1 MKFFN
6 NLKVGSKIFFG
17 FLIILMV
24 MGVMGGVAIFQF
36 VKIDTTVTD
45 LADNLAK
52 DQHLSDQ
59 MVARILLARFYANKY
74 IRGHKPEDL
83 ARFKQEFAHFE
94 KLLAEAGQEITK
106 DERVKM
112 LGDIKA
118 GVQDYGEKFAQVVQV
133 MDKRQQLLAEVLN
146 VQGPLADLK
155 LEQLRKSAF
164 QAEDAIASFYAGHAQ
179 RALLLMRLDAF
190 KYLEE
195 GDPQWLEKFEERY
208 HEAQAAFKKLDEEL
222 QDPTRRKLAQVARIA
237 VDKYHHGF
245 TSLQAD
251 YAKQNQMIETQ
262 LNVIGPQVRKT
273 STQMSTS
280 VTTDFEATNEKTHAL
295 IDHTLWQL
303 LITML
308 VGLVVGIGFGFFIS
322 RSITVPLATV
332 IEMSNK
338 MAAGDMNQMVDVQ
351 SRDKINQITLRL
363 DEIGNIGRA
372 YDVLANNFKAV
383 IDDIVLV
390 SQGLVVGDLRVSPQ
404 ATYQGDFVKIKEAL
418 ETGWSNLRLV
428 IEDIVQI
435 SQGLVEGKQRVT
447 AQAEYQGDFLPI
459 KESLESAS
467 INLMATNAKNKA
479 QDWLKTGQTQISVQ
493 MSGEQ
498 DMIQLAKNIITF
510 LATYLEMPIGMFYLL
525 EEAKEDKIACLKLIA
540 SYAYTHRKGV
550 NCEFVLG
557 EGIVGQAALEQKAIF
572 MTKVPDDYYVR
583 IHSGLGQAL
592 PRTVIVHPFMYENA
606 LKGVIELASFKTVTD
621 LQREFLAQIMP
632 SIGIAVNTAESRSR
646 LQSLLQKSQK
656 QTEELQSQAEEL
668 QTQQEE
674 LRHTNDELEER
685 TKDLERQKDDVR
697 KKNKALEKT
706 QSEMEKAK
714 KAIETK
720 AKELELASKYKSEF
734 LANMSH
740 ELRTPLNS
748 LLILAQLLVDN
759 KTGNLND
766 KQVEYAQTIHSAG
779 SDLLTLINE
788 ILDLSK
794 VEAGKIEVNVEKV
807 SLNDLVATVD
817 QKFRH
822 VAQDKGLDFH
832 LTVADDLPTTLNTDE
847 QRLKQIINNLLSN
860 AFKFTKAGEIRLAI
874 QYPDNREEIAAMGLD
889 SAKTIVISVADT
901 GIGIPQDKQMLIFE
915 AFQQVDGTTSRSY
928 GGTGLGL
935 SISRQLAR
943 LLGGELKLYSEEGKG
958 STFTLYLPETLS
970 SVPAKASTPQPS
982 VLTEASTDQ
991 PLVLQAEA
999 STAQP
1004 SGVEPSYD
1012 SPVADD
1018 RKSLTAADK
1027 SLLVIEDD
1035 RHFSTILLNLA
1046 REKDFKCIIAE
1057 DGKTGLQL
1065 AEEYHPSA
1073 IILDIGLPKMDGWT
1087 VMERLKD
1094 NPDTRHIPVHFMSAD
1109 DQGLEAKQMGAI
1121 GYLLKPIS
1129 MTELGEAFKK
1139 IEGFITKTIKNTLVL
1154 VDNEPRKQEILKIV
1168 GGENIKTTTVA
1179 TITGATQEFQMTQFD
1194 CVIIDVD
1201 VEQQSGLKAI
1211 EQLQSEHNFSQIPVI
1226 IYAGRELT
1234 PEEDRILQQCTDNLT
1249 VKAVRSPERL
1259 LDEVALFLHKIET
1272 RLPGDKQQ
1280 LLQMV
1285 HDKEAILAYKK
1296 VLIVDDDM
1304 RNSYALTTVL
1314 EDKEMQVVIA
1324 ETGKEALQ
1332 KLEQHEDISIVLM
1345 DIMMPEMDGYEALRE
1360 IRKQYRY
1367 QKLPIIALTAKA
1379 MKGDKVKCIEAG
1391 ASDYLAKPVDTDK
1404 LISLMRVWLYR

>member
-6 NLKVGSKIFFG
+6 NLKVGSKIFFC

-24 MGVMGGVAIFQF
+24 MGVTGSVALFQF
-36 VKIDTTVTD
+36 VKIDITVTD

-74 IRGHKPEDL
+74 IWGHKPKDL
-83 ARFKQEFAHFE
+83 ARFKLEFSHFE
-94 KLLAEAGQEITK
+94 RLLAEADQEITK

-112 LGDIKA
+112 LSDIKA
-118 GVQDYGEKFAQVVQV
+118 GVQDYGENFAQVAQLIN
-133 MDKRQQLLAEVLN
+133 KRHQIMAEVLN
-146 VQGPLADLK
+146 VQGPVADQK
-155 LEQLRKSAF
+155 LEQLRDSAF
-164 QAEDAIASFYAGHAQ
+164 QANDGIASFYAGHAQ
-179 RALLLMRLDAF
+179 RALLLMRLDTF

-195 GDPQWLEKFEERY
+195 GNTQWVENFEERY
-208 HEAQAAFKKLDEEL
+208 QEAQSAFKKLDEEL
-222 QDPTRRKLAQVARIA
+222 QDHTRRQLAQAARIA
-237 VDKYHHGF
+237 IDQYHQGF

-262 LNVIGPQVRKT
+262 LNVIGPKIRKT
-273 STQMSTS
+273 STQMSAS

-295 IDHTLWQL
+295 VDQTRWQL
-303 LITML
+303 IITMI
-308 VGLVVGIGFGFFIS
+308 VGLIVGIGFVFFIS

-332 IEMSNK
+332 IEMSHKIAVGN
-338 MAAGDMNQMVDVQ
+338 MSQMVGVQ
-351 SRDKINQITLRL
+351 SRDQINQITIRH

-372 YDVLANNFKAV
+372 YDALANNFKAV
-383 IDDIVLV
+383 IDDIVSV
-390 SQGLVVGDLRVSPQ
+390 SQGLVVGDLRVTPQ
-404 ATYQGDFVKIKEAL
+404 ATYQGDFVKIKKAL
-418 ETGWSNLRLV
+418 ETGLSNLRLV
-428 IEDIVQI
+428 VEDIVQI

-459 KESLESAS
+459 KESLETAS
-467 INLMATNAKNKA
+467 VNLTKTRAKNKA
-479 QDWLKTGQTQISVQ
+479 QDWLKTGQTQISEQ

-498 DMIQLAKNIITF
+498 DMNQLAKNIITF
-510 LATYLEMPIGMFYLL
+510 LATYLEMPVGMFYLL
-525 EEAKEDKIACLKLIA
+525 EEAKEEKPACLKLIS

-550 NCEFVLG
+550 SCEFILG
-557 EGIVGQAALEQKAIF
+557 EGVVGQAALEQKEIF

-592 PRTVIVHPFMYENA
+592 PSTIIVQPFMYENV

-632 SIGIAVNTAESRSR
+632 NIGIAVNTAESRSR
-646 LQSLLQKSQK
+646 MQSLLQQSQK
-656 QTEELQSQAEEL
+656 QTEELQSQAEELQTQAEEL

-674 LRHTNDELEER
+674 LRHTNDELEDR
-685 TKDLERQKDDVR
+685 TRDLERQKNDVR
-697 KKNKALEKT
+697 QKNTALEKT
-706 QSEMEKAK
+706 QSEMKNAQE
-714 KAIETK
+714 AIETK

-759 KTGNLND
+759 KPGNLNG

-779 SDLLTLINE
+779 ADLLTLINE

-794 VEAGKIEVNVEKV
+794 VEAGKIEVNMEEL

-847 QRLKQIINNLLSN
+847 QRLKQIINNMLSN
-860 AFKFTKAGEIRLAI
+860 AFKFTKVGEIRLNL
-874 QYPDNREEIAAMGLD
+874 QYPDNREEIAAIGLD
-889 SAKTIVISVADT
+889 PDQTICISVADT
-901 GIGIPQDKQMLIFE
+901 GIGIPKDKQMLIFE
-915 AFQQVDGTTSRSY
+915 AFQQVDGTTSRSF

-943 LLGGELKLYSEEGKG
+943 LLGGELKLHSEEGKG
-958 STFTLYLPETLS
+958 STFTLYLPETQTI
-970 SVPAKASTPQPS
+970 PAKATTPHFSAPTKVPTEALTVQPS
-982 VLTEASTDQ
+982 E
-991 PLVLQAEA
+991 
-999 STAQP
+999 
-1004 SGVEPSYD
+1004 VEPSD
-1012 SPVADD
+1012 DPPVADD
-1018 RKSLTAADK
+1018 RESLTPADR
-1027 SLLVIEDD
+1027 SLLIIEDD
-1035 RHFSTILLNLA
+1035 RNFSTILLNIA

-1073 IILDIGLPKMDGWT
+1073 IILDVGLPQMDGWS

-1094 NPDTRHIPVHFMSAD
+1094 NPDTRHIPVHFMSGS
-1109 DQGLEAKQMGAI
+1109 DQGKEAKQMGAI
-1121 GYLLKPIS
+1121 GYLLKPIN
-1129 MTELGEAFKK
+1129 MTELGDAFKK
-1139 IEGFITKTIKNTLVL
+1139 IEGFLTKTIKNVLVL
-1154 VDNEPRKQEILKIV
+1154 VDNEQRQQEILKTA
-1168 GGENIKTTTVA
+1168 GGDDIKMTSVA
-1179 TITGATQEFQMTQFD
+1179 TITRATQELKITEFD

-1211 EQLQSEHNFSQIPVI
+1211 EQLQLEQIFSQIPVI

-1234 PEEDRILQQCTDNLT
+1234 PEEDRILQQCAENLT
-1249 VKAVRSPERL
+1249 VKTVRSPERL
-1259 LDEVALFLHKIET
+1259 LDEVTLFLHQIET
-1272 RLPGDKQQ
+1272 RLPNDKQQ
-1280 LLQMV
+1280 MLQMV

-1314 EDKEMQVVIA
+1314 EEKEMSVVVA
-1324 ETGKEALQ
+1324 ETGTEALQ

-1360 IRKQYRY
+1360 IRKKPQY

-1391 ASDYLAKPVDTDK
+1391 ASDYLAKPVDTEK